1 MENYNHEVMSVISI
15 RLAKL
20 SKYEKIINKFN
31 VDMENTK
38 TIEQYDNINKAF
50 TYIKTYYE
58 AKNKNKEFSIKAE
71 KIRIEDNIGIHAS
84 NIISF
89 SMAYYIAI
97 IGSLFY
103 FMFELVINA
112 FNKYNDEINV
122 GLTIFFLLTILF
134 FSSYI
139 IGESLKKEGLRNL
152 RLNISLKVLDNIE
165 KEIFEAQKTSKEETG
180 KLERIQGIEENLN
193 REKFFKTKFM
203 NV

>member
-1 MENYNHEVMSVISI
+1 MENYNREVMSVIRI
-15 RLAKL
+15 RPAKL

-31 VDMENTK
+31 ADMENAK
-38 TIEQYDNINKAF
+38 TTEQYDNINKAF

-58 AKNKNKEFSIKAE
+58 EKNKNNEFSIKAE

-112 FNKYNDEINV
+112 FNKYNNEING
-122 GLTIFFLLTILF
+122 GLTIVFLLTMLF

-139 IGESLKKEGLRNL
+139 IGEGLKKEGLRNL

-165 KEIFEAQKTSKEETG
+165 NEIFEERKTAKEQAG
-180 KLERIQGIEENLN
+180 KLERQQGIEESLN
-193 REKFFKTKFM
+193 REKVFKTKFI